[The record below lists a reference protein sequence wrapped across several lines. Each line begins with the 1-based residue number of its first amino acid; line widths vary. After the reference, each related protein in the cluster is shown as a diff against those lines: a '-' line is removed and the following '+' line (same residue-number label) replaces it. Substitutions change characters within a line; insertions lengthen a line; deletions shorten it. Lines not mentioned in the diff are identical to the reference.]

1 MRIIEQSWQFEE
13 EIDSDKILKK
23 IEAAGRTCWKSED
36 KCTDNSAGTFISNIM
51 SKNHESVIEHH
62 SITVRII
69 TDRGVTHELVRHRL
83 ASYSQESTRY
93 CNYSKDKF
101 GNEITVILPVEFRQ
115 VHEGT
120 LVEPNPDLVAQYH
133 AWLEGMEAAQVN
145 YFKMLNNKATA
156 QLARS
161 ILPNSLKTE
170 IVVTMNMR
178 SWRHFFE
185 LRASAA
191 AHPQI
196 RALAKDMLTEFK
208 AKIPVIFDDLT

>member
-1 MRIIEQSWQFEE
+1 MQIVKQSWQFEE
-13 EIDSDKILKK
+13 EIDADKILKK
-23 IEAAGRTCWKSED
+23 LEAAGRTCWKSED
-36 KCTDNSAGTFISNIM
+36 KCTQNSAGTFINNIM

-69 TDRGVTHELVRHRL
+69 TNRGVTHELVRHRI

-101 GNEITVILPVEFRQ
+101 GNEITVILPVWFNDLSDNKRQ
-115 VHEGT
+115 QQFET
-120 LVEPNPDLVAQYH
+120 WKRSNEQIEKD
-133 AWLEGMEAAQVN
+133 
-145 YFKMLNNKATA
+145 YFELLASGQTA
-156 QLARS
+156 QEARDV
-161 ILPNSLKTE
+161 LPNSLKTE

-185 LRASAA
+185 LRAAQA

-196 RALAKDMLTEFK
+196 RELAKDMLAGFK
-208 AKIPVIFDDLT
+208 AKIPVIFDDL